1 MAQVRSNDGIDLAYE
16 VHGEVGEGP
25 AVVLVHGWAGN
36 RTYWIGQVAAL
47 AADRQVITLDLG
59 GHGESGTGRAEWT
72 LPAFG
77 EDVVAVVDEVGPER
91 VILVGH
97 SMGGDAIVHAARRLG
112 ERVVGLVW
120 VDAFRSLGNEQPS
133 TAEQV
138 AAFEAP
144 FRQDFPAAVERFA
157 RGMFPA
163 GADPGLV
170 RRVATDMAAEPWDAK
185 QGSIGRALNREPAL
199 LSTLADLTVP
209 VVAINPDIGPTD
221 VESLRAHGIE
231 SVVVVPGVGHFLML
245 EQPDRFSVLLRGA
258 LDSIDTAGARR
269 ATRESD
275 EC

>member
-16 VHGEVGEGP
+16 VHGEVRERP

-36 RTYWIGQVAAL
+36 RTYWTGQVAAL

-133 TAEQV
+133 SAEQV

-163 GADPGLV
+163 GADPALV
-170 RRVATDMAAEPWDAK
+170 RRVATDMAAEPWDAT
-185 QGSIGRALNREPAL
+185 QGSISRALNREPAL

-245 EQPDRFSVLLRGA
+245 EQPDRFSVLLSGA
-258 LDSIDTAGARR
+258 LDSIDRAGVRSAP
-269 ATRESD
+269 RESD
-275 EC
+275 GC